1 MGTRGAEEG
10 AVPCCSGD
18 RFSSGSVRE
27 LPENRGRGSWEEI
40 DYQGDPGVGTAC
52 YPLDRKPRT
61 ESQCD
66 LGNAVPALLANGGAE
81 EGFVHG
87 KRERPSRV
95 H

>member
-1 MGTRGAEEG
+1 M
-10 AVPCCSGD
+10 PCCSGD

-27 LPENRGRGSWEEI
+27 LPENRSRGSWEKI